1 MEKEKMEKRASGI
14 LLHITSLPSDIGWGT
29 FSNSAYEFIDFLRDG
44 GFGVWQ
50 VLPFSETNFSQ
61 SPYSAV
67 SSFAINPR
75 FLNLKEFLS
84 NDELNNLG
92 FYNVSDINDY
102 VTKFDNALM
111 YLKTKFESIV
121 NDIVKYTSAKTKVS
135 KSVYLG
141 NANFKIDIMEYI
153 QFEKNESFWL
163 EDYALYKAIKVS
175 QNNKSWVDWSNGLKN
190 RNKLELEKFRKEH
203 LLDIIFTKFIQFLLF
218 NQWCKIKKY
227 ASDNGVKI
235 FGDMPYYVELD
246 SADVWANPSNFK
258 LENGKPKLVA
268 GVPPDYFN
276 EMGQLWGN
284 PIYDFNYM
292 KKNNYDFWVKRV
304 KRQSELFDILR
315 IDHFIAFAKYYA
327 IPASSKSAQNGKW
340 VKGAGKD
347 LLKNILKCKIDIVAE
362 DLGILTDEVISLK
375 NEFKIPGVKVM
386 QFGFDGVGDNMYQ
399 PHNYEKNCVAYL
411 GTHDN
416 NTMMGMLNEG
426 NWDKINRFKKYFNM
440 PLQEGNDK
448 VIDNS
453 ILSLYASHAGLII
466 LTVQDILHLGSE
478 ARMNIPGVP
487 DGNWTWKLSSAMD
500 RNMCVRF
507 RDLAYT
513 YARI

>member
-1 MEKEKMEKRASGI
+1 MEKRTSGL

-29 FSNSAYEFIDFLRDG
+29 FSNSAYEFIDFLRAG

-50 VLPFSETNFSQ
+50 VLPFSETNLSN

-84 NDELNNLG
+84 NEELGKLG
-92 FYNVSDINDY
+92 FYNISDIGDY
-102 VTKFDNALM
+102 NAKFDNAYQCLSNKFDSIISD
-111 YLKTKFESIV
+111 LVNASNSKTKI
-121 NDIVKYTSAKTKVS
+121 T
-135 KSVYLG
+135 KSVYTG
-141 NANFKIDIMEYI
+141 NVDFKIDILDYI
-153 QFEKNESFWL
+153 QFEKNENFWL
-163 EDYALYKAIKVS
+163 EDYAMYKVIKGN
-175 QNNKSWVDWSNGLKN
+175 QNNKAWVDWSVGLKN
-190 RNKLELEKFRKEH
+190 RNKLELDKFKKEH
-203 LLDIIFTKFIQFLLF
+203 LREITFVKFVQYLLSL
-218 NQWCKIKKY
+218 QWAKIKDY
-227 ASDNGVKI
+227 AKNNGIKI
-235 FGDMPYYVELD
+235 FGDIPYYVELD

-284 PIYDFNYM
+284 PIYDFSYM

-315 IDHFIAFAKYYA
+315 IDHFVAFAKYYA
-327 IPASSKSAQNGKW
+327 IPASGKSAQNGKW

-362 DLGILTDEVISLK
+362 DLGIVTDEVIELK
-375 NEFKIPGVKVM
+375 NEFNIPGVKVM

-416 NTMMGMLNEG
+416 NTMMGMLSEG

-440 PLQEGNDK
+440 PLEEGNDR
-448 VIDNS
+448 VIDNA

-466 LTVQDILHLGSE
+466 LTVQDILHLGAD

-487 DGNWTWKLSSAMD
+487 EGNWTWKLSCPMD
-500 RNMCVRF
+500 RNMCVKF